1 MEKKKYHIGGAWLAT
16 QSKLDVIPVAHNAG
30 FYWPKNS
37 FIKKP
42 GQIKITIGSPIKSN
56 GLKAEELNSKAQ
68 DWIERAMLKLNV

>member
-1 MEKKKYHIGGAWLAT
+1 MLAFIG
-16 QSKLDVIPVAHNAG
+16 Q
-30 FYWPKNS
+30 KNS

-42 GQIKITIGSPIKSN
+42 GQIKITIGSPIKSH